1 MSYRIHVMEKLKENI
16 RSHLQISQPQM
27 SQRKASLHPRLKVAA
42 IEKVSTVQNTVKVHI
57 LIICLAMNLKHRL
70 RMETQ
75 WTEIKGRNLKYLE
88 QQCGFAVM
96 FMTPALES
104 QVHYQYA

>member
-1 MSYRIHVMEKLKENI
+1 MEKLKENI
-16 RSHLQISQPQM
+16 SRSHLQISQPQM
-27 SQRKASLHPRLKVAA
+27 SQRKASLHPRLEVAA
-42 IEKVSTVQNTVKVHI
+42 IENVSTVQNTVKVHI

-88 QQCGFAVM
+88 QQCGFVVM